1 MGKSSFYLLLLLL
14 LGGCSDVVTT
24 HYQTYSDAAKDNLF
38 GRGWL
43 PDFIPS
49 TSFNIIVSNDLDR
62 NISEGEFSFPPV
74 ATASFVS
81 KLRPYFGR
89 TSLYV
94 DYEKVADR
102 RKAQGYIL
110 YEFTRDHYVW
120 VFFLNR
126 EKGHG
131 YYNMGP
137 DNSSS

>member
-14 LGGCSDVVTT
+14 MGGCSDVVTT

-38 GRGWL
+38 GRRWL

-49 TSFNIIVSNDLDR
+49 TSFNITVSNDLDR
-62 NISEGEFSFPPV
+62 NISEGEFSFPPI
-74 ATASFVS
+74 ATESFVS
-81 KLRPYFGR
+81 KLRPYSGR

-120 VFFLNR
+120 VFSLNR
-126 EKGHG
+126 EKGHA

-137 DNSSS
+137 GNSSS